1 MSILRKMRTNKA
13 GIDLLKHFEAGTGF
27 EEKAYWDAMGKV
39 WTIGWG
45 FTKDVKEGD
54 RMTEAEG
61 NARLAEEIRD
71 YERTVES
78 ACSIPPNENQFAA
91 MVCLSWNIGRLA
103 FQKSEVLK
111 YHNLQRFQQAAA
123 SFANWRRSG
132 GKVVNGLIRRRA
144 AEAEL
149 YLTECKAAA

>member
-1 MSILRKMRTNKA
+1 MFTNQA
-13 GIDLLKHFEAGTGF
+13 GIALLKHFEAGKGF
-27 EEKAYWDAMGKV
+27 EEKAYWDGMGKV

-45 FTKDVKEGD
+45 FTKGVKEGD
-54 RMTEAEG
+54 RMTEQEG

-78 ACSIPPNENQFAA
+78 ACSVTPNENQFAA
-91 MVCLSWNIGRLA
+91 MVCLSWNIGRGA

-111 YHNLQRFQQAAA
+111 YHNQRDFKKAAA
-123 SFANWRRSG
+123 AFANWRRSG

-149 YLTECKAAA
+149 YLTECKVAA